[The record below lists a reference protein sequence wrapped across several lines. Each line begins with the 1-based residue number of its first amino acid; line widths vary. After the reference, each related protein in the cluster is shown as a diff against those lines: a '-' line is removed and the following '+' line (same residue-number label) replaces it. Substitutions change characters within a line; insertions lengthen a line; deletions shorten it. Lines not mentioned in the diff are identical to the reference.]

1 MKYKKFKGE
10 KETLCRLLGS
20 AMYLDSSVYG
30 GVFCG
35 RMRELLERLRKVLKP
50 TGGENEISY

>member
-30 GVFCG
+30 GSFLWENA
-35 RMRELLERLRKVLKP
+35 RTFRETQKSVETYWRRK
-50 TGGENEISY
+50 